1 MLVANPRKQKL
12 TIQVKDSIGL
22 TDITIGT
29 GEVNLSV
36 CRRFPFCNACPFI
49 FDIRLCNMHRW
60 KTGEWVWFSLSS
72 WSCFVKLGI
81 GVSESIFVR
90 LS

>member
-29 GEVNLSV
+29 GEVNLSKFECV
-36 CRRFPFCNACPFI
+36 QKASFLQCHLYLI
-49 FDIRLCNMHRW
+49 YTTVSTMHRW
-60 KTGEWVWFSLSS
+60 KTGE
-72 WSCFVKLGI
+72 
-81 GVSESIFVR
+81 
-90 LS
+90 

>member
-1 MLVANPRKQKL
+1 MLVANPREQKL

-49 FDIRLCNMHRW
+49 FDIRLCPTCIDGRQVNGSGFPCHL
-60 KTGEWVWFSLSS
+60 GHVLLS
-72 WSCFVKLGI
+72 WGLGFLI
-81 GVSESIFVR
+81 VF
-90 LS
+90 LSG